1 MEKFLEVFY
10 GKESVDDLL
19 ELLFNSTDDCS
30 LVLLSTSMIYKYIKG
45 TIKFSKSH
53 MFDLIMK
60 INKDKFINY
69 LSSFSDSYI
78 SNVCFKIENIGYRRM
93 YKLDDYDYIFEYFM
107 YNLYHEYLNSV
118 YASHYSLIYK
128 EINKIKNTIK
138 KDLLILN
145 VDDSFIDLYIL
156 FLFKQLNK

>member
-19 ELLFNSTDDCS
+19 ELLFNST
-30 LVLLSTSMIYKYIKG
+30 
-45 TIKFSKSH
+45 
-53 MFDLIMK
+53 
-60 INKDKFINY
+60 
-69 LSSFSDSYI
+69 
-78 SNVCFKIENIGYRRM
+78 
-93 YKLDDYDYIFEYFM
+93 DDYDYIFEYFM

-128 EINKIKNTIK
+128 EINKIKNTII